1 MSFIDGD
8 SRDQIS
14 LLPAC
19 IGDYV
24 AADSLVRVVDAFVA
38 SLDLAELGFNR
49 VVRRQLA
56 DQDSSLVTC
65 SASTFGAISTKS
77 DHRDTSSAH
86 ASGTSKRFG

>member
-1 MSFIDGD
+1 MGFIDGD

-19 IGDYV
+19 IDDYV
-24 AADSLVRVVDAFVA
+24 APDGLVRVVDAFVA
-38 SLDLAELGFNR
+38 SLDLAGLGFTR
-49 VVRRQLA
+49 AVAAATGGPGFQP
-56 DQDSSLVTC
+56 TC
-65 SASTFGAISTKS
+65 SASTFGATSIRS

>member
-1 MSFIDGD
+1 MSFIGGD
-8 SRDQIS
+8 NRDQIS
-14 LLPAC
+14 LLPEC
-19 IGDYV
+19 IDDYV

-49 VVRRQLA
+49 ASRRRLA
-56 DQDSSLVTC
+56 GQDSSLVIC

-86 ASGTSKRFG
+86 ASGTSKRSG